1 MLVTNN
7 QIEVLVPHEE
17 CAVPR
22 RRSLHPSGIILDTSL
37 VVSFHPQFTTSDDR
51 LFHFH
56 CFHQKKKNSKNLEIG
71 TPTKDEKDPSK
82 PTCAYSILRFPGGP
96 SVGLVSLGQTVY
108 HQWKCEQFQ
117 NSCLHVRNCALVA
130 GTVRYILIDEQGCSK
145 EPQLLPDLSYLNPN
159 EVGVNVTVFGVV
171 DSSIVHFECE
181 LLLQPKQ
188 NDICPTRQCSNQTEQ
203 PDESTEANRY
213 RLIFRIHSFSD
224 YQISNFDESLF
235 IIDSSQ
241 NIL

>member
-1 MLVTNN
+1 MPLGDFRIFKYDTRYSVNDAHLSSETSIFAFSTLDYTN
-7 QIEVLVPHEE
+7 
-17 CAVPR
+17 
-22 RRSLHPSGIILDTSL
+22 
-37 VVSFHPQFTTSDDR
+37 
-51 LFHFH
+51 
-56 CFHQKKKNSKNLEIG
+56 
-71 TPTKDEKDPSK
+71 PSK

-96 SVGLVSLGQTVY
+96 PVGLVSLGQTVY

-130 GTVRYILIDEQGCSK
+130 GTVRYMLIDEQGCSK

-188 NDICPTRQCSNQTEQ
+188 NDVCPTRQCSNQTEQ
-203 PDESTEANRY
+203 PEESTEANRY

-224 YQISNFDESLF
+224 YQIFNFYRSLF
-235 IIDSSQ
+235 IIDSNQ